1 MAISFNCPTLA
12 SFNPYIREPSKPTFA
27 EWFAPNS
34 SDLWAEYRESGAY
47 RDTDYAD
54 WLAAK
59 YAAVLPK

>member
-1 MAISFNCPTLA
+1 MAIDFNCPTLA

-34 SDLWAEYRESGAY
+34 SDLWAEYRGSSANY
-47 RDTDYAD
+47 DTDYDA
-54 WLAAK
+54 WLEAK